1 MTAPVNIGAASWRRP
16 ERKEPALTPLTDVVF
31 LLLAFFMLAGQVQR
45 SDAVAVAPPASTSEA
60 LPTHGV
66 ELLVTANGELWLNDE
81 RIAADALHTAA
92 AKIATQPL
100 LAKADA
106 DLPVEKLRATLATL
120 RRAGVAEA
128 ALATRPRLGPPP

>member
-1 MTAPVNIGAASWRRP
+1 MTAPVTIGATSWRRP

-60 LPTHGV
+60 LPTRGV
-66 ELLVTANGELWLNDE
+66 ELLVTADGEMWLDDE

-92 AKIATQPL
+92 KIATQPL
-100 LAKADA
+100 LVKADA

-128 ALATRPRLGPPP
+128 ALATRPRFGPPP